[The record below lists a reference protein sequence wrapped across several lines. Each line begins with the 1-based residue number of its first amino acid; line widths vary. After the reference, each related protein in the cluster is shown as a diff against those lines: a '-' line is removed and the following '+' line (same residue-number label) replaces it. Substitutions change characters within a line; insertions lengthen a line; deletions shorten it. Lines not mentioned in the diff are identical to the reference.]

1 MAGAEILPRG
11 RGVGEGG
18 VHCDRRAED
27 TTTRLVFP
35 SAKWTHR
42 EGHPNWMSVLSPHN
56 LGHTDPA
63 SDRPPATLPFE
74 GPERACLPLGLFLK
88 SLDLTLT
95 SACPA
100 SRESGP
106 ALLDLLRPDVA
117 HLPLVTSW

>member
-1 MAGAEILPRG
+1 MAGAEILPWG

-18 VHCDRRAED
+18 CIVTAELRTPRPGWFFHLQNGHIERA
-27 TTTRLVFP
+27 TPIGCLF
-35 SAKWTHR
+35 SA
-42 EGHPNWMSVLSPHN
+42 PHN

-74 GPERACLPLGLFLK
+74 GPERACLPLGLFPK

-100 SRESGP
+100 SWESGP